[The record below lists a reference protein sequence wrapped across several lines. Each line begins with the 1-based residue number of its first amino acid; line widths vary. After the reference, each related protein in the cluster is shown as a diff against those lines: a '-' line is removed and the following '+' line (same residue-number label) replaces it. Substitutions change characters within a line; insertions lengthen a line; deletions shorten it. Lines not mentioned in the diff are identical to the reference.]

1 MHLPA
6 TLGVGAL
13 AAALLLLSFRGS
25 EPPPQQPNGH
35 LVLVVE
41 GDVTALRVSHAAHKQ
56 EPCGAVPKGLSSE
69 FRLSAVD
76 AAGKELCSRPV
87 DLSLFDTD
95 PTHIGRP
102 VQVTGCIVKDWR
114 IALLV
119 NVPDYPQA
127 DRLLFWRGKQQIG
140 ALPQRE
146 LQQLLGGGK

>member
-1 MHLPA
+1 M
-6 TLGVGAL
+6 
-13 AAALLLLSFRGS
+13 LLLSFRGG
-25 EPPPQQPNGH
+25 EPQQPLPNGH

-56 EPCGAVPKGLSSE
+56 EPCGQVPKGLQSE
-69 FRLSAVD
+69 FRLAVVD
-76 AAGKELCSRPV
+76 AAGVELCSQPI

-95 PTHIGRP
+95 PLHIGRP

-127 DRLLFWRGKQQIG
+127 DRLVFWRGKQQLG
-140 ALPQRE
+140 ALSQRE